1 MSNDVKM
8 KVDAGVCRFIT
19 NIVGITD
26 DGMNIRLS
34 IESGCPSVKKL
45 GEELKEVMVF
55 DAISTPITENPI
67 FVACAKNLPHAAC
80 VIPSALVKVCEVA
93 GDLGLKKE
101 VTLQFV

>member
-1 MSNDVKM
+1 MSKEVKM

-19 NIVGITD
+19 DIVGTTD
-26 DGMNIRLS
+26 DGMTIKLNIV
-34 IESGCPSVKKL
+34 SGCPSVKKL
-45 GEELKEVMVF
+45 AAEFKEVMLF
-55 DAISTPITENPI
+55 DSISTPITENPI
-67 FVACAKNLPHAAC
+67 FVACAEHLPHAAC